1 MSLPRSKLRGILSIK
16 DFARLIPVH
25 PDSAITPIEAINTAY
40 KNKDLNFIPG
50 EKFEYSNTNFNI
62 LGIILEK
69 VTGTSFDQLIKK
81 YFSEIAPTLRMDDGK
96 GNYPKGYMK
105 PWPFHWGTTG
115 YSGSLI
121 STAEDA
127 MKVFS
132 YITNQPE
139 FKLMSDWHRRTHNE
153 NMLCGFGILGYENY
167 HGLGKAIYY
176 DGNMI
181 ACQMFIL
188 KIDNMVYYFHTAHM
202 ENTERLYNL
211 VRDIVSMVHK
221 S

>member
-1 MSLPRSKLRGILSIK
+1 
-16 DFARLIPVH
+16 
-25 PDSAITPIEAINTAY
+25 
-40 KNKDLNFIPG
+40 
-50 EKFEYSNTNFNI
+50 
-62 LGIILEK
+62 
-69 VTGTSFDQLIKK
+69 
-81 YFSEIAPTLRMDDGK
+81 MDDGK